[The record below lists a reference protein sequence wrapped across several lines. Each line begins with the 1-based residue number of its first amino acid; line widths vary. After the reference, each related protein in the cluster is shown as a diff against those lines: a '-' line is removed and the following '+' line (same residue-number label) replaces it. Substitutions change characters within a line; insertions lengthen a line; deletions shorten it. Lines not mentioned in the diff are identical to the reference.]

1 MANAST
7 VFSRNQKSV
16 SLCSGEAEYYAG
28 ASAASD
34 SILLQEAVKFLTQR
48 NCKVHLHMDSSA
60 ARGIIT
66 RQGVGRVKHLQI
78 RTLFL
83 QDLHKQGTISVH
95 PVGTKENTADIG
107 TKPLSAKRIRLLL
120 HWLGFQTS
128 ENEPVGKEE
137 LKEHKAQAQAKAA
150 VRMIKSQGSLSFAAL
165 LFAGISVVSEG
176 LQCQSFQEEFSQE
189 QCFQQESFQNFKE
202 VSFSMSACVQDVM
215 SADTSACALGTCVGT
230 VADTSA
236 CALGSESMCEGTYA
250 EMLSQLKELTSSLLS
265 RQGLDLEDLGTMSE
279 AASSSKSVQEQ
290 REEMTKVREALER
303 NTEQMSLLL
312 SSHSNLNATTK
323 EMSSEMKSLRWT
335 VQELQEDTER
345 QRNTTEIRLNEF
357 AGVVDNLSEKFAEV
371 VEDLCEQRNAE
382 GNLATEEEKEQDE
395 RQRKEFLK
403 ARKEEAE
410 HRREGHLRAEE
421 FSDKGLFEKILEQ
434 EQEYED
440 YMGNENE
447 RYTQSYTGPTEEEY
461 PGEEQEAEEEE
472 EEEAEEEEEEE
483 AEEEKELTK
492 EEKKKLEGEQEEE
505 RKRKIKEINRKNKE
519 KAKEKEKE
527 MEGFEYPYD
536 YSDEWKEY
544 TEDGHIYKQHRVT
557 GEKKW
562 IDVDHKYKHQ
572 KGKGK
577 GKEKGKEGKGKEKQA
592 KPKEEGQARG
602 SFEPRDEEDR
612 QYWARMDKMEEEK
625 RQKREEAAEEKR
637 KEEEKK
643 AFARKKLE
651 EAAAEQERRDKEAE
665 AAAEE
670 LKRKKEAH
678 YAAKAE
684 EEKAAAEAAA
694 REQKEQE
701 RKQREK
707 EAKKKREQEQKA
719 AAAHVAKK
727 QAEREEAEAAAKG
740 KESSSSQED
749 DRIKK
754 LEKMMESLLEE
765 RAKDKE
771 KIKELEE
778 EVRSR
783 TGSQGTAEEEP
794 AAAAEEQTPAAGK
807 EEKPGTQDPHLSA
820 VGPINEGSFAKGKG
834 REDCFA
840 NEGDWFAVYSFQG
853 TNYQWKWNEKTQYW
867 YWFRGTGQGWAKGTK
882 DRAGKQKC
890 QAQEKMRNEWLES
903 TKGKGKK
910 EEEEKNKGKGS
921 DEVIEIKED
930 DIEPSYQ

>member
-1 MANAST
+1 MSEPTHSAQKHLVHLVQYMAKTEGYHLVYRKTPRGLSNLHESIRNGSFDFST
-7 VFSRNQKSV
+7 TPAKDHHLLEVFSDSDWAGRKDTRRSTSSGTIFLDGQCIYSFSRNQKSV
-16 SLCSGEAEYYAG
+16 SLSSGEAEYYAG

-66 RQGVGRVKHLQI
+66 RQGVGRVKHMQI

-176 LQCQSFQEEFSQE
+176 LQCRSFQEEFSQE

-215 SADTSACALGTCVGT
+215 SADTSGCALGTCVGT
-230 VADTSA
+230 VADMSA

-250 EMLSQLKELTSSLLS
+250 EMLSQLKELTSSLLP

-279 AASSSKSVQEQ
+279 AASSSKSIKEQ

-312 SSHSNLNATTK
+312 SSHSKLNATVQ
-323 EMSSEMKSLRWT
+323 EMSSETKSLRWT

-382 GNLATEEEKEQDE
+382 GNLATEAEKEQDE
-395 RQRKEFLK
+395 RERKEFLK
-403 ARKEEAE
+403 ARKDEAE
-410 HRREGHLRAEE
+410 HRREGHLREEE

-447 RYTQSYTGPTEEEY
+447 MYTQSYTGPTEEEY
-461 PGEEQEAEEEE
+461 PGEEEEEAEEE

-483 AEEEKELTK
+483 AEEEKELTE
-492 EEKKKLEGEQEEE
+492 EEKKKLEEEQEEE

-577 GKEKGKEGKGKEKQA
+577 RKGE
-592 KPKEEGQARG
+592 R
-602 SFEPRDEEDR
+602 
-612 QYWARMDKMEEEK
+612 K
-625 RQKREEAAEEKR
+625 RRKR
-637 KEEEKK
+637 KGEAGK
-643 AFARKKLE
+643 AQRG
-651 EAAAEQERRDKEAE
+651 RTG
-665 AAAEE
+665 
-670 LKRKKEAH
+670 KRK
-678 YAAKAE
+678 
-684 EEKAAAEAAA
+684 
-694 REQKEQE
+694 
-701 RKQREK
+701 
-707 EAKKKREQEQKA
+707 
-719 AAAHVAKK
+719 
-727 QAEREEAEAAAKG
+727 
-740 KESSSSQED
+740 
-749 DRIKK
+749 
-754 LEKMMESLLEE
+754 L
-765 RAKDKE
+765 
-771 KIKELEE
+771 
-778 EVRSR
+778 
-783 TGSQGTAEEEP
+783 
-794 AAAAEEQTPAAGK
+794 
-807 EEKPGTQDPHLSA
+807 
-820 VGPINEGSFAKGKG
+820 
-834 REDCFA
+834 
-840 NEGDWFAVYSFQG
+840 
-853 TNYQWKWNEKTQYW
+853 
-867 YWFRGTGQGWAKGTK
+867 
-882 DRAGKQKC
+882 
-890 QAQEKMRNEWLES
+890 
-903 TKGKGKK
+903 
-910 EEEEKNKGKGS
+910 
-921 DEVIEIKED
+921 
-930 DIEPSYQ
+930 